1 MVITTN
7 NISITTTTTITPS
20 LASPPLR
27 RGARFISKAPL
38 RSPKISLS
46 QHAEGSK
53 TRRLVFLG
61 SLICT
66 TWPQGKPD
74 GRCAKAPRQ
83 YVLRGRHAAVDADRG
98 ASPGLTAGGR
108 VSVPFTEQQDKCNFT
123 GETLGDPFLPLY
135 AGYLRGEAGHEL
147 GE

>member
-1 MVITTN
+1 MVITTT
-7 NISITTTTTITPS
+7 NISITTTITPS
-20 LASPPLR
+20 SAAPPLR
-27 RGARFISKAPL
+27 RGARFMSKALL
-38 RSPKISLS
+38 RAPKISLS

-61 SLICT
+61 SLIWT

-98 ASPGLTAGGR
+98 ASPGLTTGGR
-108 VSVPFTEQQDKCNFT
+108 VSVPFAKQQNKCNFP
-123 GETLGDPFLPLY
+123 GKTLGEPVLSLY
-135 AGYLRGEAGHEL
+135 VGYLRGEAGLEL